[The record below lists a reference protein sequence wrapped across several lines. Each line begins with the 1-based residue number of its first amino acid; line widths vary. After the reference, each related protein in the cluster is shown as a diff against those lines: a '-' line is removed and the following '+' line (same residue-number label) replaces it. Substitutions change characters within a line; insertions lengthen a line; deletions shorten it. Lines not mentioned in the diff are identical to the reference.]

1 MLAGKTPS
9 GQYEPLIFEPDT
21 GVDEN
26 DIEIADEMVIIRAK
40 DVVDDKDPPILTS
53 IELRPSSSTV
63 RPGESITF
71 TARCSTSMTGPSM
84 VPS

>member
-9 GQYEPLIFEPDT
+9 GRRYEPLIFEPDT

-40 DVVDDKDPPILTS
+40 DVVVTKT
-53 IELRPSSSTV
+53 RPS
-63 RPGESITF
+63 
-71 TARCSTSMTGPSM
+71 
-84 VPS
+84 